1 MHERMEGMQDEMEE
15 LVRKVRSQE
24 ETLSDLVKNK
34 LDMEIQLNLRNFEL
48 QSLRQRWVNDIYF
61 KGEKQTFNYH

>member
-48 QSLRQRWVNDIYF
+48 QSLRQR
-61 KGEKQTFNYH
+61 